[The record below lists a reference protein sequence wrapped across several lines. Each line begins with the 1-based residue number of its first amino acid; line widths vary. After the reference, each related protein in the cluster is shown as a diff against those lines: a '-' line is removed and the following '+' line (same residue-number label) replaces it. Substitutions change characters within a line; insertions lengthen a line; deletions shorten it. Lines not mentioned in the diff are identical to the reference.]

1 MSNNNLEVEA
11 LLHAKAAVEYG
22 GQFICNRIAEYLQL
36 SDWSGIEKL
45 TIGQEVKAYIEGHQ
59 CVEKYLFNVKNA
71 LLLNQGQVLA
81 VKLYRLY
88 IINDM
93 LKKRGVKC

>member
-11 LLHAKAAVEYG
+11 LLHAKAAVKAG
-22 GQFICNRIAEYLQL
+22 GQFICNRIAEYFQL
-36 SDWSGIEKL
+36 DRWTEVEEMP
-45 TIGQEVKAYIEGHQ
+45 IGQEVKAYIEGHQ

-71 LLLNQGQVLA
+71 LLLNEGQVLA

-88 IINDM
+88 ILNDM